1 LREARAYNNSTLFM
15 VGVPYALL
23 AGCGLAVY
31 VLYRKKLKLQ
41 EAAHEMNESD
51 LSSVLAQE

>member
-1 LREARAYNNSTLFM
+1 M

-41 EAAHEMNESD
+41 EAEMNESN
-51 LSSVLAQE
+51 LSSVLSQE